1 MKTKMLLCAA
11 SLMTLGACGYEAG
24 SQIDE
29 GGFGNPTMN
38 NTIAQSAAQCVGR
51 AKGYIVP
58 DPIVVRDPNS
68 SSDVPRY
75 RHAQVRCLN
84 GLNGKYAE
92 LIFGGYVESAE
103 EMHSIQEITVEGG
116 DGG

>member
-1 MKTKMLLCAA
+1 MLLCAA

-38 NTIAQSAAQCVGR
+38 NIIAHSAAQCTGR

-58 DPIVVRDPNS
+58 DPIVVRDPGS
-68 SSDVPRY
+68 TADVPRY
-75 RHAQVRCLN
+75 RHAQVRCLD

-103 EMHSIQEITVEGG
+103 ELKTTQDIIIPGGGGEG
-116 DGG
+116 